1 MTQAPADPPMKPPRL
16 QNPWDEDMI
25 ALWSRRSISTAWA
38 FIATSMHPA
47 IAPKTAMN
55 SARSQRLGEK
65 TTIGSTG
72 ISASEN
78 RDSTRR
84 PP

>member
-1 MTQAPADPPMKPPRL
+1 MTQAPAEPPMKPPRL
-16 QNPWDEDMI
+16 QNPCEEDMI
-25 ALWSRRSISTAWA
+25 ALCSRRSISTACA
-38 FIATSMHPA
+38 FIATSMQPA

-55 SARSQRLGEK
+55 RARAQRLGEK
-65 TTIGSTG
+65 TTIGRTG

-78 RDSTRR
+78 SDSTRR